1 MNQPSYG
8 ICSRIRI
15 PVSQEEGEIV
25 DVFEAEKI
33 LSEMEAKEC
42 RKIAPESELSFV
54 LCLTVETNQESITYS
69 NNIILPD
76 LSIAVTIDSKT
87 SVFQ

>member
-1 MNQPSYG
+1 MA
-8 ICSRIRI
+8 CSSPQVSGGVRLLVN
-15 PVSQEEGEIV
+15 PVAPKA
-25 DVFEAEKI
+25 AEKI

>member
-1 MNQPSYG
+1 MSGGVRLLVN
-8 ICSRIRI
+8 
-15 PVSQEEGEIV
+15 PVAPKA
-25 DVFEAEKI
+25 AEKI

>member
-1 MNQPSYG
+1 MSGGVRLLVN
-8 ICSRIRI
+8 
-15 PVSQEEGEIV
+15 PVAPKA
-25 DVFEAEKI
+25 AEKI
-33 LSEMEAKEC
+33 LSEMEAKES
-42 RKIAPESELSFV
+42 RKIAPESELSFD